1 MRQFPI
7 YGLALLVFALGVWL
21 TLEQGRKLQS
31 SSPAVAIPT
40 APAAGAG
47 GVAGVEPSASL
58 LDNLRENLQ
67 DPLPRLFVQ
76 LILII
81 LAARLCGAVAVMVRQ
96 PAVVGEIIAG
106 ILLGP
111 SLLGWAWPGL
121 FQFVFP
127 ANSLGSL
134 RLLTT
139 DERLARASALAEFI
153 GQPR

>member
-31 SSPAVAIPT
+31 PSPAVAIPA
-40 APAAGAG
+40 APLAGAG
-47 GVAGVEPSASL
+47 GVAGVEPSPSL
-58 LDNLRENLQ
+58 VANLRENLQ

-76 LILII
+76 LIVII
-81 LAARLCGAVAVMVRQ
+81 IAARLCGAAAVMVRQ

-111 SLLGWAWPGL
+111 SLLGWAWPGF

-134 RLLTT
+134 RLLA
-139 DERLARASALAEFI
+139 RLACACSCSWWEWRW
-153 GQPR
+153 R